1 MSKNLIFFFKFKIFI
16 FYLKGA
22 RIGGSFIR
30 GCADDRCDIQIGIG
44 SYVESKCCYKD
55 LCNDERFFMPDST
68 QIIKSFNFKSI
79 LFVAFI
85 TYFLSNFMSI
95 G

>member
-1 MSKNLIFFFKFKIFI
+1 MSF
-16 FYLKGA
+16 KGA

-55 LCNDERFFMPDST
+55 LCNDDRFFMPDSSSFLKSLNIN
-68 QIIKSFNFKSI
+68 IICLISI
-79 LFVAFI
+79 L
-85 TYFLSNFMSI
+85 TFMLTTSLFR
-95 G
+95 